1 MNQKQLRFVIIL
13 GFAVVAA
20 GIVGIIALITTSSD
34 DKTATYTQT
43 EYVDPASGETINDT
57 QGKTPEKYGANPD
70 VPVYYGFSILLD
82 RGLTQDEV
90 NEITAFVNDYNNK
103 LITEGKE
110 KLTEVSLYRDSVIHK
125 IENEIDNY
133 TMDLLIN
140 RTSGYVLQ
148 ISSNNDTEEI
158 TYTLHKGASTSDP
171 VVFTKKTP
179 V

>member
-20 GIVGIIALITTSSD
+20 GIVGIIAMITSSSD
-34 DKTATYTQT
+34 NKTATYTQT

-70 VPVYYGFSILLD
+70 VPVYYGFSVLLD

-110 KLTEVSLYRDSVIHK
+110 KLKEVSLYRDSVKHK
-125 IENEIDNY
+125 IEGGVDSY
-133 TMDLLIN
+133 TMDLLID
-140 RTSGYVLQ
+140 RTNSYVLQ
-148 ISSNNDTEEI
+148 RSLNNDTGVL
-158 TYTLHKGASTSDP
+158 TYTLNKGVTASDP
-171 VVFTKKTP
+171 VVHTKT
-179 V
+179 VSL